1 MNSPLTCFE
10 VPPRQPRLA
19 VVSRPDWNNSHP
31 ESPEDELRR
40 LAFEI
45 VQHDHVLAQ
54 LLLRAG
60 ERVRRN

>member
-1 MNSPLTCFE
+1 MNSPVKCVE
-10 VPPRQPRLA
+10 VPPRQPQLA
-19 VVSRPDWNNSHP
+19 IVSLPAWNIPP
-31 ESPEDELRR
+31 ESPEDDLRR

-45 VQHDHVLAQ
+45 VQHDYVLAQ

>member
-1 MNSPLTCFE
+1 MNSPVTCVE
-10 VPPRQPRLA
+10 VPPRQPQLA
-19 VVSRPDWNNSHP
+19 VVPRPIWNTLP
-31 ESPEDELRR
+31 EPPEDELRR

-45 VQHDHVLAQ
+45 VQRDPVLAQ